1 MIDRVTD
8 KVIDKEQAL
17 LDLLTENPSYTF
29 LQRAERLGVSRKT
42 EATRLKKMKELGS
55 IERVGSDHKG
65 Y

>member
-29 LQRAERLGVSRKT
+29 LQLAERLGVSRKT

>member
-29 LQRAERLGVSRKT
+29 LQLVDRLGVIRKT
-42 EATRLKKMKELGS
+42 VATRLKRGKN
-55 IERVGSDHKG
+55 
-65 Y
+65 